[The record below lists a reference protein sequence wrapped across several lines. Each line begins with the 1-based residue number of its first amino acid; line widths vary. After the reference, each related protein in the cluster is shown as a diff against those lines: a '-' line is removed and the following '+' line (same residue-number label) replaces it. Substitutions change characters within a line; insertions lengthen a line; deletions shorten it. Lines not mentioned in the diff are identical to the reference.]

1 MRVKTI
7 TITTE
12 TAEALEELLLE
23 TYNLTLANW
32 RDGAEKMEALTRL
45 SVAYLAIA
53 AAPERRI

>member
-7 TITTE
+7 TLTTE

-23 TYNLTLANW
+23 TYTETLANH

-53 AAPERRI
+53 AAPERWL

>member
-12 TAEALEELLLE
+12 TAEALEELLLQ
-23 TYNLTLANW
+23 TYTATLANH
-32 RDGAEKMEALTRL
+32 RDGEEKMETLTRL

-53 AAPERRI
+53 AAPERWI